1 MSVIGKGRMSDVGKG
16 LRSEVGGKGLMS
28 EVGGRWSERGGG
40 QMKRDT
46 EQIKSAKDL
55 RVYKK
60 AYELAMEIYQVSKEW
75 PAEEKYALTDQI
87 RRSSRSVCANLR
99 EAWAKRRYQAHF
111 VSKLTDA
118 DGENSE
124 TDTWLDFALDC
135 GYISESHHLHLFEAC
150 KGVGGMLGAMLT
162 NPQPFIVRN

>member
-1 MSVIGKGRMSDVGKG
+1 
-16 LRSEVGGKGLMS
+16 
-28 EVGGRWSERGGG
+28 
-40 QMKRDT
+40 MKRDT

-135 GYISESHHLHLFEAC
+135 GYISESHHLHLVEAC